1 MNDEVEYEDTL
12 IGGDSEE
19 DVNDEEEES
28 NDSKEEAVDG
38 RDQKL
43 EELRAENEKLL
54 KANAGTLKD
63 LIETRKEFA
72 SFKGTQHQ
80 QPQMT
85 KEEME
90 EEEGRLL
97 TNGEYK
103 KLRDQ
108 EREYIAQQNRIT
120 ERQLARATA
129 IAADPEFLAKEK
141 VVLAMA
147 KEDEDVHDDLVYAKN
162 YVNKIN
168 RFYKSTDDYI
178 RNIKNKTGKELA
190 QKINTNSNRIN
201 IDTGSSKTGKT
212 QIDQSAYEKLSVKE
226 RLALPESERMRF
238 LG

>member
-19 DVNDEEEES
+19 DVNNSE
-28 NDSKEEAVDG
+28 EEAVDD